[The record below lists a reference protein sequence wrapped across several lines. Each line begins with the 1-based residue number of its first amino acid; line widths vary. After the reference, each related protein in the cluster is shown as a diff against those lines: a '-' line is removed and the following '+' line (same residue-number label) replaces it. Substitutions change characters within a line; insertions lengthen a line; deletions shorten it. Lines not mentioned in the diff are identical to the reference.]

1 MRFCPALS
9 PVSDAQD
16 DFHLRSS
23 VRAVRVRYHN
33 GRMHLFP
40 FRRLPVE
47 DVGLLHSFGSMAVFD
62 AWRANAASAF
72 SHSGSSGSRSI
83 TGVITILKSR
93 GGNCLL
99 TSQVVLSNSW
109 MVTAAP
115 GGHSG
120 GMTSRRRLSSV
131 ALFIMGCSHDQPPL
145 SSRLRSLHL
154 IGPPGPAS
162 GPDPVRRPAP
172 RKGRARHPA
181 RHPRH
186 LPKPRD
192 SNLQRLHPRASDV
205 RLATLRSGIA
215 RDSFL
220 RTRLGHLEVTASGP
234 LHPISNIQPESEG
247 SAKRGGCKKVVRMP
261 CK

>member
-23 VRAVRVRYHN
+23 VRAVRVRYHC
-33 GRMHLFP
+33 GRMRLFP
-40 FRRLPVE
+40 FGRLPVE
-47 DVGLLHSFGSMAVFD
+47 DVELLDSSGSMAVFE

-83 TGVITILKSR
+83 TGIITILKSR
-93 GGNCLL
+93 AGICLL
-99 TSQVVLSNSW
+99 TSQVVSSNSW
-109 MVTAAP
+109 MVTAEP
-115 GGHSG
+115 GGQSG
-120 GMTSRRRLSSV
+120 GMTSRRLLSSV
-131 ALFIMGCSHDQPPL
+131 ALFIMGYSHAQPPL
-145 SSRLRSLHL
+145 SCRLRFLRQK
-154 IGPPGPAS
+154 GPDGPAS
-162 GPDPVRRPAP
+162 GPEPVRRPAP
-172 RKGRARHPA
+172 RKRRARNSA

-205 RLATLRSGIA
+205 HLATLRSEIA
-215 RDSFL
+215 RDSLL
-220 RTRLGHLEVTASGP
+220 RTWLGHLEVTASGP